1 MQVVLGTN
9 WWSLVLRGVLGILV
23 GVLTIFWPGIT
34 FAALLILFGAYSLVD
49 GVFSIIGVV
58 KAVRAHEH
66 WGVLVLLGVTGI
78 AAGLVTLFWPAI
90 TAVALIFVIAAWA
103 IVIGILEL
111 VAAVRLRPQIQ
122 GEWLLVLSGV
132 ASLVFGV
139 LVTIAPLA
147 GALVIALWVGA
158 YAMVSGVLLVLL
170 GIRLRSWGRRHLSVT
185 GGTPLPAH

>member
-1 MQVVLGTN
+1 
-9 WWSLVLRGVLGILV
+9 
-23 GVLTIFWPGIT
+23 LTLFWPDIT

-49 GVFSIIGVV
+49 GVFSIIGAV
-58 KAVRAHEH
+58 KAARAHEH
-66 WGVLVLLGVTGI
+66 WGFLVLLGVTGI

-111 VAAVRLRPQIQ
+111 VGAVRLRRQIQ
-122 GEWLLVLSGV
+122 GEWLLALSGV

-158 YAMVSGVLLVLL
+158 YAMVSGVLMVSL

-185 GGTPLPAH
+185 GGIPLPAR